1 MEFFRQTLVI
11 ARKDLRAELRT
22 KEAINAS
29 LAFALVILVL
39 FSFAFDPLE
48 EQTTREMSGGL
59 LWIVFAFAGTL
70 VLNRS
75 FARELPN
82 DCLDALIAA
91 PISGAALFLGKA
103 LANFVL
109 VLAVELV
116 SLPVFGIF
124 YNVHWTSQFW
134 SLLLVLALGT
144 WGLTV
149 IGTIFSALTVNIRL
163 RELMPPLLV
172 YPMLIPALMSAM
184 QLTMQLMAGK
194 PLGGENEV
202 WLRLLVAFR
211 RDFYSPV
218 SGVAGDG
225 IGRIGAVF
233 MREKLIYGLGAIAA
247 VLLARDLYSIFMQ
260 LPDEASQGMI
270 YRIIFFHVPA
280 AITAMLCAGVTCV
293 TSVTYLLTKNLK
305 YDAISVAVTEV
316 GLAFLAANLVTG
328 SIWGRIIWGI
338 WWTWDARLTSALVCW
353 LLYAG
358 YLMLR
363 RAIEEPTAR
372 ARISAVFNIFAFVD
386 VPIVI
391 FSIKWWRTQ
400 HPQPVFWGG
409 GSIDPA
415 MRLTAVL
422 NLVALILLAVV
433 LSLIRLRQ
441 EEVQREIDSI
451 RRYAHAV

>member
-1 MEFFRQTLVI
+1 
-11 ARKDLRAELRT
+11 
-22 KEAINAS
+22 
-29 LAFALVILVL
+29 
-39 FSFAFDPLE
+39 
-48 EQTTREMSGGL
+48 
-59 LWIVFAFAGTL
+59 
-70 VLNRS
+70 
-75 FARELPN
+75 
-82 DCLDALIAA
+82 
-91 PISGAALFLGKA
+91 
-103 LANFVL
+103 
-109 VLAVELV
+109 
-116 SLPVFGIF
+116 
-124 YNVHWTSQFW
+124 
-134 SLLLVLALGT
+134 
-144 WGLTV
+144 
-149 IGTIFSALTVNIRL
+149 
-163 RELMPPLLV
+163 
-172 YPMLIPALMSAM
+172 
-184 QLTMQLMAGK
+184 
-194 PLGGENEV
+194 
-202 WLRLLVAFR
+202 
-211 RDFYSPV
+211 
-218 SGVAGDG
+218 
-225 IGRIGAVF
+225 
-233 MREKLIYGLGAIAA
+233 MREKLIYILGTIAA
-247 VLLARDLYSIFMQ
+247 ILLARDLYSIFMQ

-280 AITAMLCAGVTCV
+280 AITAMLGAGVTLI
-293 TSVTYLLTKNLK
+293 TSVLYLLTKNLK

-363 RAIEEPTAR
+363 RAIEEPAAR

-415 MRLTAVL
+415 MYLTAVL
-422 NLVALILLAVV
+422 NLIALILLAVV